1 MEQLGLNSNLII
13 ELVRGDGLIEIPGLV
28 KSCNEDYSIT

>member
-13 ELVRGDGLIEIPGLV
+13 ELVREGDGLIEIPGLV
-28 KSCNEDYSIT
+28 RIM